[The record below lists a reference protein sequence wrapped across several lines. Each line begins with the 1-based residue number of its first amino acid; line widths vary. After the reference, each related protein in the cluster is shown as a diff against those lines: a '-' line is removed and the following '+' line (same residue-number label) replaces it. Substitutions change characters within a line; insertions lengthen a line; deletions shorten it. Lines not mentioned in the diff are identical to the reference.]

1 MLYVSTRNSV
11 DTYTAYR
18 ALHEE
23 RAPDGGFYVPFHLP
37 VFTKEELSNL
47 REQSFGDTVA
57 QLLNLFFGARLTGW
71 DVECAIG
78 RLPIKSVYMNQRFI
92 VAEAW
97 RNPAGTFR
105 YVLNSLY
112 RLLSDET
119 ATPTGWYEIAVEI
132 AFLFGLYG
140 TLENVT
146 QDFDIA
152 VATGD
157 FSDISA
163 ALYAKSM
170 GLPVR
175 CIVCACNENN
185 AVWDLINKGDF
196 HTNLA
201 QPKYME
207 HFLSKCFG
215 VEAVLRYLEACEKK
229 TTYYVDEVQL
239 DFLNQNLFSAVVS
252 TNRVGAIISSMY
264 QTNQYQIDYDSALA
278 YGGLQDYRSR
288 TGISNHTLI
297 LAKQRPVE

>member
-1 MLYVSTRNSV
+1 MLYVSTRNAV

-57 QLLNLFFGARLTGW
+57 QLLNFFFGVRLTGW

-78 RLPIKSVYMNQRFI
+78 RLPIKPVYMNQRFI

-112 RLLSDET
+112 RLFSDET

-132 AFLFGLYG
+132 ALLFGLYG

-157 FSDISA
+157 FSDITA

-170 GLPVR
+170 GFPVR

-207 HFLSKCFG
+207 CFLSKCFG
-215 VEAVLRYLEACEKK
+215 VEAVSRYLEACEKK
-229 TTYYVDEVQL
+229 ITYYVDETQL

-252 TNRVGAIISSMY
+252 TNRVNAIISSMH
-264 QTNQYQIDYDSALA
+264 QTNQYQIDHDSALA

-288 TGISNHTLI
+288 TGVSNHTLV